1 MAGAMK
7 RPLPIRRYLTRFETL
22 DLPQHFTDILVIG
35 SGIGGLSAALA
46 AAQHGKVMLV
56 TKAKVDECNTS
67 YAQGGIAAALSPADS
82 VEDHVRDTLEAAA
95 GLAREEVVRYVIEEG
110 VRAVRE
116 LIQLGTHFDKDPAT
130 GEVAFTREGGHRKPR
145 ILHARGD
152 QTGSEIERALVDA
165 AQRAEQIRILEDTF
179 TLDLLTKGGACV
191 GALVFD
197 ARAGR
202 QVVWSRATILATGGC
217 GRVFRETTNPEIATG
232 DGIAM
237 AFRAGAA
244 LMDMEFVQFHPT
256 TLYVAGA
263 SRALITEAVRGEGA
277 ILIDK
282 SGVPFMEDVHP
293 LRDLAPRDIVSRA
306 IVRRMRETGDT
317 AVYLDLRRLDAR
329 RVRERF
335 PYLASLCD
343 NFEIDF
349 SREPVPVRPTA
360 HYLIGGVAADL
371 TTRTTLARLFACGEV
386 ACTTFHGANRLASN
400 SLLEGLVFGTRAG
413 HEAGLS
419 LRGQE
424 PVPHPELIEH
434 TFREAHPHAPLDLDD
449 LAQSLRSSM
458 WYHVGVERDAKG
470 LFDTLKKIRTWIRY
484 ALDRELEE
492 PRGWE
497 LQNML
502 TVALVIARQALLRQE
517 SRGVHFRADF
527 PERDDAKWAR
537 HTQITLEELLVEGDV

>member
-1 MAGAMK
+1 MAPAMK

-22 DLPQHFTDILVIG
+22 DLPQHFTDVLVIG
-35 SGIGGLSAALA
+35 SGIAGLSAALA
-46 AAQHGKVMLV
+46 AARHGKVMLV
-56 TKAKVDECNTS
+56 TKGKVDECNTS
-67 YAQGGIAAALSPADS
+67 YAQGGIAAAISPADS
-82 VEDHVRDTLEAAA
+82 IEDHVRDTLEAAA
-95 GLAREEVVRYVIEEG
+95 GLAREEVVRFVIDEG
-110 VRAVRE
+110 TRAVRE
-116 LIQLGTHFDKDPAT
+116 LIQIGTHFDRDET
-130 GEVAFTREGGHRKPR
+130 SGDFAFTREGGHQRAR

-165 AQRAEQIRILEDTF
+165 AQRAKELRILEDAF
-179 TLDLLTKGGACV
+179 TIDLLTKGGACV
-191 GALVFD
+191 GALIFD
-197 ARAGR
+197 QRKGR
-202 QVVWSRATILATGGC
+202 QVIWSRATVLASGGC
-217 GRVFRETTNPEIATG
+217 GRVFRETTNPEVATG
-232 DGIAM
+232 DGLAM

-282 SGVPFMEDVHP
+282 AGVPFMQDVHP
-293 LRDLAPRDIVSRA
+293 LKDLAPRDVVSRA

-317 AVYLDLRRLDAR
+317 AMYLDLRALNPKRI
-329 RVRERF
+329 RERF

-343 NFEIDF
+343 SFEIDF
-349 SREPVPVRPTA
+349 AREPVPVRPTA

-371 TTRTTLARLFACGEV
+371 TTRTTLARLFAAGEV

-424 PVPHPELIEH
+424 PIPHPELIEH
-434 TFREAHPHAPLDLDD
+434 GFKEAHPHAPLDLAD
-449 LAQSLRSSM
+449 LEQSLRASM
-458 WYHVGVERDAKG
+458 WYHAGVERDAKG
-470 LFDTLKKIRTWIRY
+470 LFETLKKIRTWIRY
-484 ALDRELEE
+484 ALDRELEY

-502 TVALVIARQALLRQE
+502 TVALLIARQALLRQE
-517 SRGVHFRADF
+517 SRGVHFRTDF
-527 PERDDAKWAR
+527 AEKDEAKWAR